1 MKPIYISLLVM
12 LIGIS
17 ACEKA
22 AYLTDDGL
30 HVAEVNQT
38 TYDYL
43 AAHPNH
49 MFDTLLMV
57 IDHFDLKDEI
67 NNARTFW
74 VPSDYPI
81 AKFYQLKRGLVLEA
95 DANASYA
102 FNDFLEY
109 IDVDSLRSYLY
120 SDGQHSLNNAKTSYT
135 AMDNG
140 TEIDGFAFNKQLQP
154 QGQWSYQDV
163 YHLYYIKTRGE
174 PDETAPDGSVRV
186 DRNDQAD
193 IRIPCQTTGIKTA
206 SGTVLNVLTNQH
218 TFIADFYP
226 SAESGPFIEDL
237 EGGGLRFTYSV
248 KFKPASAY
256 TGASVAAS
264 SGWIADAFKLDAADI
279 PGLIGS
285 SIVFYAIEPDGTL
298 NGTSTANA
306 PGHWYNAD
314 GKVVAWGAD
323 ARLFSEYNAAAFT
336 FNIGQYPDRSA
347 VGDTYTI
354 KQALVYT
361 NRSNEKIRVEFVFN
375 VTII

>member
-1 MKPIYISLLVM
+1 MKPIYTSLLAI
-12 LIGIS
+12 LIGFS
-17 ACEKA
+17 ACKKA

-30 HVAEVNQT
+30 HVAEVNQD

-43 AAHPNH
+43 ASHPNH

-57 IDHFDLKDEI
+57 IDHFGLKDEI
-67 NNARTFW
+67 NNAQTFW
-74 VPSDYPI
+74 VPSDYSI
-81 AKFYQLKRGLVLEA
+81 AKFYQFKRVLALEA
-95 DANASYA
+95 DENASYE
-102 FNDFLEY
+102 FDDFLAD
-109 IDVDSLRSYLY
+109 IDVDSVRTYLY
-120 SDGQHSLNNAKTSYT
+120 NDGQHSLNNAKTSYT

-140 TEIDGFAFNKQLQP
+140 TAINGFAYNKQLQP
-154 QGQWSYQDV
+154 QGAWSYQDV
-163 YHLYYIKTRGE
+163 YHLYYIKVRGE

-193 IRIPCQTTGIKTA
+193 TRIPCQTTGIKTA
-206 SGTVLNVLTNQH
+206 SGTVLNVLSNQH

-226 SAESGPFIEDL
+226 SAESGPYIEDL

-256 TGASVAAS
+256 TGASVTAS
-264 SGWIADAFKLDAADI
+264 SAWIADTFNLDAADI
-279 PGLIGS
+279 PRLIGS

-306 PGHWYNAD
+306 PGHWFDAN

-323 ARLFSEYNAAAFT
+323 ARIFSEYSAGSFT

-354 KQALVYT
+354 KQAMVYT
-361 NRSNEKIRVEFVFN
+361 NRSNERIRVEFVFN
-375 VTII
+375 VTIN